1 MVVPSENIKLFVF
14 DGKYLIMSFE
24 LTSVEDLMNL
34 TNIYAVFFQVYSIDG
49 GWGTKQSD
57 GHFNGIV
64 GFKILKYRY
73 KISFHKN

>member
-34 TNIYAVFFQVYSIDG
+34 TNIYAGFFRFIQLMEAGEPSKVM
-49 GWGTKQSD
+49 
-57 GHFNGIV
+57 GI
-64 GFKILKYRY
+64 LTEL
-73 KISFHKN
+73 

>member
-34 TNIYAVFFQVYSIDG
+34 TNIYAVFFRFIQLMEAGEPSKVM
-49 GWGTKQSD
+49 
-57 GHFNGIV
+57 GISTE
-64 GFKILKYRY
+64 L
-73 KISFHKN
+73 

>member
-34 TNIYAVFFQVYSIDG
+34 TNIYAVFSG
-49 GWGTKQSD
+49 L
-57 GHFNGIV
+57 FN
-64 GFKILKYRY
+64 
-73 KISFHKN
+73 

>member
-34 TNIYAVFFQVYSIDG
+34 TNIYAGFFRFIQLMEAGEPSKVM
-49 GWGTKQSD
+49 
-57 GHFNGIV
+57 GISTE
-64 GFKILKYRY
+64 L
-73 KISFHKN
+73 

>member
-34 TNIYAVFFQVYSIDG
+34 TNIYAHFFRFIQLMEAGEPS
-49 GWGTKQSD
+49 KMM
-57 GHFNGIV
+57 GI
-64 GFKILKYRY
+64 LTEL
-73 KISFHKN
+73 

>member
-34 TNIYAVFFQVYSIDG
+34 ANIYAGYFRFIQLMEAGEPSKVM
-49 GWGTKQSD
+49 
-57 GHFNGIV
+57 GISTE
-64 GFKILKYRY
+64 L
-73 KISFHKN
+73 

>member
-34 TNIYAVFFQVYSIDG
+34 TTIYAGFFRFIQLMEAGEPSKVM
-49 GWGTKQSD
+49 
-57 GHFNGIV
+57 GISTE
-64 GFKILKYRY
+64 L
-73 KISFHKN
+73 